1 MRKLALSD
9 EILLSVDKAAR
20 YIGGEVNSVMKDLK
34 EVTTRVAFCFPD
46 VYEIGMSN
54 LGMMLLYNMF
64 NKRPDVWCERVY
76 SPWLDLDK
84 LMREQNIPLF
94 ALESQDPV
102 RDFDFLC
109 ITLGYEMCYT
119 NVLQTLDLSLIPL
132 KAADRDES
140 CPIVIGGGAC
150 AYNPEPLAAFF
161 DLFYIGEGETVYD
174 ALFDAYKANKEAGGS
189 REEFLLKAAQIPGIY
204 VPAFYDVTYK
214 ENGTIASFA
223 PNRPGVPEKVQK
235 QLIVDMDKGYCPIE
249 KPVVPFIKATQ
260 DRVTLEIQRGC
271 IRGCRFCQAGMIY
284 RPLRERDVEE
294 LKESARAMLKNSG
307 HEEISLSSLSSS
319 DYTHLE
325 ELVNFL
331 IDEFKSAGVNIS
343 LPSLRIDAF
352 ALDVMSKVQ
361 DIKKSSLTFAP
372 EAGSQRLRDVI
383 NKGLTEE
390 VILHG
395 AHEAFVGGWNRVKLY
410 FMLGLPTETEKDM
423 KGIAHLAER
432 IAEEY
437 YDTVPKEK
445 RHGKVQIVVS
455 TSFFVPKP
463 FTPFQWAPMYTEQD
477 FIDKAKV
484 VKEEIR
490 AQLNQKSIKYNW
502 HEPDVTTL
510 EGFLA
515 RGDRRASE
523 VILKAYEKGALY
535 DAWSESFRY
544 DIWKEAFA
552 ETGIDIKFYTLRERS
567 TDEILPW
574 DFIDA
579 GVTKEFLIREWKQA
593 KGEVVTPN
601 CRQKCAGCG
610 ARRYEGGVCYE
621 GKN

>member
-1 MRKLALSD
+1 MSNFLTSSIGKKIILSLSGLFLIAFLCVHLALN
-9 EILLSVDKAAR
+9 LL
-20 YIGGEVNSVMKDLK
+20 
-34 EVTTRVAFCFPD
+34 
-46 VYEIGMSN
+46 
-54 LGMMLLYNMF
+54 
-64 NKRPDVWCERVY
+64 
-76 SPWLDLDK
+76 
-84 LMREQNIPLF
+84 
-94 ALESQDPV
+94 
-102 RDFDFLC
+102 
-109 ITLGYEMCYT
+109 
-119 NVLQTLDLSLIPL
+119 
-132 KAADRDES
+132 
-140 CPIVIGGGAC
+140 
-150 AYNPEPLAAFF
+150 
-161 DLFYIGEGETVYD
+161 
-174 ALFDAYKANKEAGGS
+174 
-189 REEFLLKAAQIPGIY
+189 
-204 VPAFYDVTYK
+204 
-214 ENGTIASFA
+214 
-223 PNRPGVPEKVQK
+223 
-235 QLIVDMDKGYCPIE
+235 LIVD
-249 KPVVPFIKATQ
+249 
-260 DRVTLEIQRGC
+260 
-271 IRGCRFCQAGMIY
+271 
-284 RPLRERDVEE
+284 
-294 LKESARAMLKNSG
+294 NSG
-307 HEEISLSSLSSS
+307 ELFNIGAHFMATNPIIKIVEPILAIGFIIHIILASILTLQNRGARPIKYDLRRQSGNCTWSSRNMYILGGLVLIFLLVHLWNFWWKIKFAGDPLLTEINV
-319 DYTHLE
+319 DGTAMENTYA
-325 ELVNFL
+325 LVSGL
-331 IDEFKSAGVNIS
+331 FKSSIIYCLLYILGGIFLGLHLTHGFWSAFQSIGFCNQIWRKRLECLAKIFAFIIAAGFSII
-343 LPSLRIDAF
+343 P
-352 ALDVMSKVQ
+352 
-361 DIKKSSLTFAP
+361 
-372 EAGSQRLRDVI
+372 
-383 NKGLTEE
+383 
-390 VILHG
+390 
-395 AHEAFVGGWNRVKLY
+395 LY

-552 ETGIDIKFYTLRERS
+552 ETGIDIEFYTLRERS